1 MSVYEGIM
9 KGLQEAVE
17 YTDGKINARKNK
29 LSVTPLRIFNAEE
42 IRKIRKDMQM
52 TQAIFASFM
61 GVSPKT
67 VEAWE
72 CGRNEPDGPA
82 RRILSMLQTD
92 PELPERFNIVK
103 R

>member
-9 KGLQEAVE
+9 KGLQEAAE
-17 YTDGKINARKNK
+17 YTEGKINARRNN
-29 LSVTPLRIFNAEE
+29 LSVTPLRNFNAEE
-42 IRKIRKDMQM
+42 IKKIRRDMEM

-82 RRILSMLQTD
+82 RRILSMIQTD